1 MKKIKFYGVVSTSKK
16 VSEVAR
22 TKDSK
27 GRWTSEVQSVS
38 RPIDILVTSDFTNRI
53 DALNDIKAQAS
64 KLGTLKFT
72 SAFK

>member
-1 MKKIKFYGVVSTSKK
+1 MKKTKFYGVVSTSKK
-16 VSEVAR
+16 AREVAR
-22 TKDSK
+22 TKGSK
-27 GRWTSEVQSVS
+27 GRWTSEIQEIS

-53 DALNDIKAQAS
+53 DALNDIESQAA

>member
-1 MKKIKFYGVVSTSKK
+1 MKKTKFYGVVSTSKK
-16 VSEVAR
+16 VREVVR

-27 GRWTSEVQSVS
+27 GRWASEIQSVS

-53 DALNDIKAQAS
+53 DALNDIESQAA

>member
-1 MKKIKFYGVVSTSKK
+1 MKKTKFYGVVSTSKK
-16 VSEVAR
+16 VREVVR

-53 DALNDIKAQAS
+53 DALNDIETQAS

>member
-1 MKKIKFYGVVSTSKK
+1 MKKTKFYGVVSTSKK
-16 VSEVAR
+16 VREVVR

-27 GRWTSEVQSVS
+27 GRWTSEAQEIS

-53 DALNDIKAQAS
+53 DALNDIEAQAA

>member
-1 MKKIKFYGVVSTSKK
+1 MKKTKFYGVVSTSKK
-16 VSEVAR
+16 VSEVGR
-22 TKDSK
+22 TKDSR

-38 RPIDILVTSDFTNRI
+38 HPIDILVTSDFTNRI

>member
-1 MKKIKFYGVVSTSKK
+1 MKKTKFYGVVSTSKK
-16 VSEVAR
+16 AREVAR

-27 GRWTSEVQSVS
+27 GRWSSEVQEIS

-53 DALNDIKAQAS
+53 DALNDIEAQAA